1 MLILQKKQDIRPL
14 PPSLVQSLGL
24 SGPAY
29 LDVVNNSAGYPHIAL
44 FSPADSGT
52 PIFLTDGDWEVTGG
66 ILGIDD
72 NGVVLVLAFAYC
84 LTIADNVA
92 SDILLLHIRL
102 PSKGPFLLPL
112 WHRSLLMVPKHCR
125 S

>member
-1 MLILQKKQDIRPL
+1 MLMLQKKQDIRPL

-44 FSPADSGT
+44 FSPASSGT

-72 NGVVLVLAFAYC
+72 HGVVLVPGFAKR
-84 LTIADNVA
+84 LTIADDVA
-92 SDILLLHIRL
+92 SDISLLLIRL
-102 PSKGPFLLPL
+102 LSKGPYLLPL
-112 WHRSLLMVPKHCR
+112 WRRSLLMAPKPCQ